1 MRFRSFLKGLLWS
14 VVALLL
20 ILHIGG
26 GWYFSDVLI
35 EDAFVP
41 DPDPIELPESAGSL
55 GLEEVTYESPLGEF
69 DAWYIPATGKTWVIH
84 VHGKGATP
92 AQAEPLFQPLKDAGY
107 PQLSI
112 THRNDAGQPADPSG
126 YLQYGVTELNEVGG
140 AVDYALD
147 RGASGVV
154 LYGYSTGG
162 AHVMSYAYRNAVG
175 SVRGLV
181 IDSGNLDMGHTVDAE
196 AARRD
201 LPVIPLKIPPTLSWV
216 AKFITSLRIGVNW
229 QTIDYIDQ
237 ADGALQARV
246 LLLHGDADETV
257 PVAQSRRFAE
267 AVPDL
272 ARLVVFEGADHIDSV
287 ESDRDRY
294 LSEVLSFLQTVD

>member
-1 MRFRSFLKGLLWS
+1 MRFRSFLKGLLWT

-20 ILHIGG
+20 ILHVGG
-26 GWYFSDVLI
+26 GWYFSGILI
-35 EDAFVP
+35 EDAFLP
-41 DPDPIELPESAGSL
+41 DPDPIEIPESAGSL
-55 GLEEVTYESPLGEF
+55 GLEEVSYESPLGEF
-69 DAWYIPATGKTWVIH
+69 DAWHIPASGDTWVIH

-92 AQAEPLFQPLKDAGY
+92 AEAEPLFQPLKDAGY

-112 THRNDAGQPADPSG
+112 TYRNDEGQPADPSG
-126 YLQYGVTELNEVGG
+126 YHQYGVTELNEVGG

-147 RGASGVV
+147 SGATGVV

-162 AHVMSYAYRNAVG
+162 AHVVSYAYRNAVG

-181 IDSGNLDMGHTVDAE
+181 IDSGNLDMGDTVDAE
-196 AARRD
+196 AAKRD
-201 LPVIPLKIPPTLSWV
+201 LPVIPLNVPPTISWV
-216 AKFITSLRIGVNW
+216 AKFITSLRMGVNW

-237 ADGALQARV
+237 AGGALRTRV
-246 LLLHGDADETV
+246 LLFHGDADETV
-257 PVAQSRRFAE
+257 PVTQSRRFAE

-272 ARLVVFEGADHIDSV
+272 ARLVVFEGADHVDSV
-287 ESDRDRY
+287 ESDSDRY

>member
-1 MRFRSFLKGLLWS
+1 MRFRSFLKGLLWTA
-14 VVALLL
+14 VALLL

-41 DPDPIELPESAGSL
+41 DPDPVELPADSGSL
-55 GLEEVTYESPLGEF
+55 GLEQVTFESPLGEF
-69 DAWYIPATGKTWVIH
+69 DAWHIPASGDTWVIH

-92 AQAEPLFQPLKDAGY
+92 AEAEPLFQPLKAAGY

-112 THRNDAGQPADPSG
+112 TYRNDAGQPADPSG
-126 YLQYGVTELNEVGG
+126 YLKYGATELAEVGG
-140 AVDYALD
+140 AVDYAMEN
-147 RGASGVV
+147 GASGVV

-162 AHVMSYAYRNAVG
+162 AHVVSYAYRNAVG

-181 IDSGNLDMGHTVDAE
+181 IDSGNLDMGDTVDTE

-201 LPVIPLKIPPTLSWV
+201 LPGVPLKVPPTLSWV

-237 ADGALQARV
+237 AEGALRTRA

-257 PVAQSRRFAE
+257 PVTQSRRFAE

-272 ARLVVFEGADHIDSV
+272 ARLVVFEGAGHVDSV
-287 ESDRDRY
+287 ESDPDRY

>member
-1 MRFRSFLKGLLWS
+1 MRFRSFLKGLLWT

-20 ILHIGG
+20 VMHIAG

-35 EDAFVP
+35 ADAFVP
-41 DPDPIELPESAGSL
+41 DPDSIELPEAAGTL

-69 DAWYIPATGKTWVIH
+69 DAWYIPSSGDTWVVH

-92 AQAEPLFQPLKDAGY
+92 AEAEPLFEPLQEAGY

-112 THRNDAGQPADPSG
+112 TYRNDEGQPADPSG
-126 YLQYGVTELNEVGG
+126 YYQYGFTELNDVAG
-140 AVDYALD
+140 AVDYALQA
-147 RGASGVV
+147 GATGVV

-162 AHVMSYAYRNAVG
+162 AHVVSYAYRNAVG

-181 IDSGNLDMGHTVDAE
+181 LDSGNLDMGDTVDFG
-196 AARRD
+196 AAKRD
-201 LPVIPLKIPPTLSWV
+201 LPVVPMKLPPTLAWV

-237 ADGALQARV
+237 ADEALRARV
-246 LLLHGDADETV
+246 LLIHGDADERV
-257 PVAQSRRFAE
+257 PVTQSRRFAE

-272 ARLVVFEGADHIDSV
+272 ARLVVFEGAGHVDAI
-287 ESDRDRY
+287 EIDRDRY